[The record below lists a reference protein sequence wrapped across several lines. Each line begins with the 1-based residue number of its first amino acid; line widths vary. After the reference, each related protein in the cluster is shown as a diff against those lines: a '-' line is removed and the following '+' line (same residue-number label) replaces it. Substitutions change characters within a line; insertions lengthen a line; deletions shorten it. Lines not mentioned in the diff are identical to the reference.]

1 MDRYA
6 VVELLELM
14 RITRE
19 QVEQV
24 FQRQARS
31 VWDMLE
37 SFPRALRSFL
47 VYRAKA
53 RRRYERLE

>member
-6 VVELLELM
+6 VVELLELI
-14 RITRE
+14 RITR
-19 QVEQV
+19 EQV

-37 SFPRALRSFL
+37 SFLRALRSFL

-53 RRRYERLE
+53 RGRCERLE